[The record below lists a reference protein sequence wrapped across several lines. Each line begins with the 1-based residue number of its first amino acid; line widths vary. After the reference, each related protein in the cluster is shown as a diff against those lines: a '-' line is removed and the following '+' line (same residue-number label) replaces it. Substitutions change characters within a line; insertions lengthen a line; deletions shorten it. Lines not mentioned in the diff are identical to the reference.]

1 MFICIKFLDI
11 ETNKKTE
18 VNNMIEI
25 VGRIEGEVK
34 LSDEKAEK
42 SVKISKEIL
51 IKEISEIEELVRHP
65 KGKMELEILKAWV
78 FNIYGIRLQEQE
90 EIIGLY
96 FTPESFWR
104 KIPDVIMKDN
114 IKVHNMLSK
123 IIEDEQ
129 KNNRIKRRKSI

>member
-1 MFICIKFLDI
+1 
-11 ETNKKTE
+11 
-18 VNNMIEI
+18 MIEI

-65 KGKMELEILKAWV
+65 KGKMV
-78 FNIYGIRLQEQE
+78 
-90 EIIGLY
+90 GLY

-129 KNNRIKRRKSI
+129 KNNRIKRRQSI

>member
-1 MFICIKFLDI
+1 
-11 ETNKKTE
+11 
-18 VNNMIEI
+18 MIEI

-104 KIPDVIMKDN
+104 KTPDVIMKDN

>member
-1 MFICIKFLDI
+1 
-11 ETNKKTE
+11 
-18 VNNMIEI
+18 MIEI

-129 KNNRIKRRKSI
+129 NSNRIKRRKSI